1 MNNQPF
7 QIPIHNLSSD
17 SKQSL
22 RKIPL
27 SDLPPDE
34 VLLSDAPSRELIEDI
49 GIRGQQDPISVT
61 LDQNG
66 KYLVIAGR
74 RRIKAL
80 RILLSASPEAVKTV
94 SAIVFTDIDQTSALN
109 MAAVENNLRSE
120 NPLTDLQAIANLM
133 DRNPGISLA
142 EISRQTGIPI
152 ARVKKR
158 LKLVNLAPEI
168 KQAVIDNKI
177 TTNVAENI
185 AKMGP
190 GKQSELVNLYI
201 QKGKLSQ
208 EDVINSQRVT
218 VQANVN
224 SLLPTFQDVSVLTD
238 EVEGYVLLH
247 PNGRLSMLIRDLD
260 NANTQAELEEDAVLC
275 KVIKL

>member
-1 MNNQPF
+1 
-7 QIPIHNLSSD
+7 
-17 SKQSL
+17 
-22 RKIPL
+22 
-27 SDLPPDE
+27 
-34 VLLSDAPSRELIEDI
+34 LSDAPSRELIEDI

-177 TTNVAENI
+177 TTNVAESI

-224 SLLPTFQDVSVLTD
+224 SLLPTFQDVNVLTD

-247 PNGRLSMLIRDLD
+247 PNGRLSMLIHDLD
-260 NANTQAELEEDAVLC
+260 SANTQAELEEDAVLC

>member
-1 MNNQPF
+1 MSNQPF
-7 QIPIHNLSSD
+7 QIPIHNLSSE

-27 SDLPPDE
+27 SELPPDE

-177 TTNVAENI
+177 TTNVAESI

-224 SLLPTFQDVSVLTD
+224 SLLPTFQDVNVLTD

-247 PNGRLSMLIRDLD
+247 PNGRLSMLIHDLD
-260 NANTQAELEEDAVLC
+260 SANTQAELEEDAVLC